1 MFVDQSQ
8 TGVAMASA
16 NVLEEWSP
24 LARVYCPL
32 QAGSID
38 GTDTE
43 PHDHG
48 VVRAMNAVYT
58 PNHHV
63 QSEPNATLFVARLHP
78 NTTEEVLEKV
88 FSEYG
93 RIEKVRLI
101 RDIVTGFSKRYAFIE
116 FETSDDA
123 RYAFRHAQ
131 SIDIDGAQVY
141 VDFEIERTLKGWIP
155 RRLGG
160 GFGGKKE
167 SGQLRFG
174 GRDRPFRK
182 PIVVSREMTDSGS
195 RGVLRL
201 HEAGES
207 GTRGREDVDF
217 DSQRRYRRSRSRE
230 RSRRDYRD
238 NDRQRD
244 RGEGRYYERDRGRY
258 YDRERSRYDDRGR
271 EDRNYRRRDRSRE
284 RRRSR
289 SR

>member
-1 MFVDQSQ
+1 
-8 TGVAMASA
+8 MASA
-16 NVLEEWSP
+16 KVLEEWSP
-24 LARVYCPL
+24 LARVYSPL

-43 PHDHG
+43 PHDQG
-48 VVRAMNAVYT
+48 VVRAMTAVYK

-63 QSEPNATLFVARLHP
+63 QGDPNATLFVARLHP
-78 NTTEEVLEKV
+78 NTTEEILEKV

-93 RIEKVRLI
+93 RIKTARVVR
-101 RDIVTGFSKRYAFIE
+101 DVVTGFSKRYAFIE
-116 FETSDDA
+116 YEKEDDA

-131 SIDIDGAQVY
+131 SIDINGMQVY
-141 VDFEIERTLKGWIP
+141 VDYEVERTLKGWIP

-182 PIVVSREMTDSGS
+182 PIMVSREMSDSGG

-201 HEAGES
+201 HEAGE
-207 GTRGREDVDF
+207 
-217 DSQRRYRRSRSRE
+217 
-230 RSRRDYRD
+230 
-238 NDRQRD
+238 
-244 RGEGRYYERDRGRY
+244 GEGRDKGNTESESD
-258 YDRERSRYDDRGR
+258 S
-271 EDRNYRRRDRSRE
+271 N

-289 SR
+289 SRDRSRSHYRDRDRRSDREDRYYDRDRDKDRYYSRDRGRSTYDRDKDNRDYYRTRDCV

>member
-1 MFVDQSQ
+1 
-8 TGVAMASA
+8 MALTK
-16 NVLEEWSP
+16 VLEEWSP
-24 LARVYCPL
+24 LARVYSPL

-43 PHDHG
+43 PHDQG
-48 VVRAMNAVYT
+48 VVRAMTAVYK

-63 QSEPNATLFVARLHP
+63 QSDPNATLFVARLHP
-78 NTTEEVLEKV
+78 NTTEEILEKV

-93 RIEKVRLI
+93 RIKDIRVVR
-101 RDIVTGFSKRYAFIE
+101 DAVTGFSKRYVFIE
-116 FETSDDA
+116 YENEDDA

-141 VDFEIERTLKGWIP
+141 VDYEIERTLKGWIP

-182 PIVVSREMTDSGS
+182 PIMVSREMSDAGG

-201 HEAGES
+201 HEAGE
-207 GTRGREDVDF
+207 REG
-217 DSQRRYRRSRSRE
+217 
-230 RSRRDYRD
+230 
-238 NDRQRD
+238 RD
-244 RGEGRYYERDRGRY
+244 RDRM
-258 YDRERSRYDDRGR
+258 ES
-271 EDRNYRRRDRSRE
+271 ESDRN

-289 SR
+289 SRDRSRRHYRDRDRHRDREKDRYYDYDRDKDKDRYYARDRERYNYDRDRGRDDKDYYRKRDRMRSRSR

>member
-1 MFVDQSQ
+1 
-8 TGVAMASA
+8 MASTK
-16 NVLEEWSP
+16 VLEEWSP
-24 LARVYCPL
+24 LARVYSPL

-43 PHDHG
+43 PHDQG
-48 VVRAMNAVYT
+48 VVRAMTAAYK

-63 QSEPNATLFVARLHP
+63 QSDPNATLFVARLHP
-78 NTTEEVLEKV
+78 NTTEEILEKV

-93 RIEKVRLI
+93 RIKDIRVVR
-101 RDIVTGFSKRYAFIE
+101 DVVTGFSKRYAFIE
-116 FETSDDA
+116 YENEDHA

-141 VDFEIERTLKGWIP
+141 VDYEIERTLKGWIP

-182 PIVVSREMTDSGS
+182 PIMVSREMSDSGG

-201 HEAGES
+201 HEAGE
-207 GTRGREDVDF
+207 REG
-217 DSQRRYRRSRSRE
+217 
-230 RSRRDYRD
+230 
-238 NDRQRD
+238 RD
-244 RGEGRYYERDRGRY
+244 RDRM
-258 YDRERSRYDDRGR
+258 ES
-271 EDRNYRRRDRSRE
+271 ESDRN

-289 SR
+289 SRDRSRHHYRDRDRNRDREKNRRYDYDRHKDKDRYYAKDRERSTYDRDRGRDDKDYYRKRDRRSRSR